1 MSARPRAGL
10 PQSHDLVDLPLPA
23 TEDAPFFRPKTRT
36 RPRVSRRG
44 RTGRAVLALQIGGAL
59 VLLAGVLALTYT
71 KVMASD
77 VLRIARVD
85 VRGNHRLSE
94 DEVRELLGPA
104 LGENIL
110 TLEIDR
116 LRGRVAAS
124 PWVAAA
130 RLRRSLPSTLQV
142 EISERTPLA
151 LAELDRLVLMDASG
165 VLIDLDGA
173 QASGFDL
180 PIVRGLKGLDAAER
194 ADRAA
199 RAGLLLDELGE
210 LAAEVSEVEAGASGD
225 LRVVLRENGEVLR
238 LGAPPYRERFATFLR
253 LRKEL
258 VRRCP
263 RAEYF
268 DLRFRSRIV
277 AMEPAASATEAP
289 GEGEGAPV
297 RAAVMEVA
305 RGESRA
311 GARERGR

>member
-1 MSARPRAGL
+1 MSARARTGL
-10 PQSHDLVDLPLPA
+10 PQGHDLVDLPLA
-23 TEDAPFFRPKTRT
+23 AAEDTPFFRPKTRT

-44 RTGRAVLALQIGGAL
+44 RTGRAALALQIGGAT
-59 VLLAGVLALTYT
+59 VLLAGALALTYT

-77 VLRIARVD
+77 VLRIVRVD

-94 DEVRELLGPA
+94 GEVRELLGPA

-124 PWVAAA
+124 PWVADA
-130 RLRRSLPSTLQV
+130 RLRRSLPNTLEV
-142 EISERTPLA
+142 EIQERTPLA
-151 LAELDRLVLMDASG
+151 LAELDRLFLMDASG
-165 VLIDLDGA
+165 ALIDIYGPQTA
-173 QASGFDL
+173 GFDL
-180 PIVRGLKGLDAAER
+180 PIVRGLKGLDGAER
-194 ADRAA
+194 ADRAG

-210 LAAEVSEVEAGASGD
+210 LAAEVSEVEVGPSGD
-225 LRVVLRENGEVLR
+225 LRVVLRQDGEVLR

-277 AMEPAASATEAP
+277 AMEPPVSQAEAP
-289 GEGEGAPV
+289 GEGGNAPA
-297 RAAVMEVA
+297 RAAVVEV
-305 RGESRA
+305 
-311 GARERGR
+311 GR